1 MAAQLTSK
9 VIEQEI
15 DALVKNTT
23 SQDIENLIAR
33 FKKEHPSAPP
43 LSKHDIDNFIKAR
56 AIGIYM
62 QKPRGRPKK
71 NKDPLGAE
79 DVDAQEVPEAVVAT
93 PAGDAEAEK
102 AELQQKL
109 DVTTEQLAQS
119 HAKQVQMEAQ
129 IRELQAQMKSM
140 EANETLLEVA
150 KKSITSKDG
159 QKALKRAELL
169 EENSTIH
176 EKMIT
181 TLNELDAAPVVIVP
195 EEERQVSCF
204 YTKKDLTQGDEKIY
218 VVEYLGGPKLVT
230 VIVSE
235 GHQWR
240 KVNGY
245 ESLIKAEYL
254 DWDTFIE
261 KHGGVPKSAAFS

>member
-1 MAAQLTSK
+1 MVLFF
-9 VIEQEI
+9 
-15 DALVKNTT
+15 
-23 SQDIENLIAR
+23 AR
-33 FKKEHPSAPP
+33 NVHV
-43 LSKHDIDNFIKAR
+43 LS
-56 AIGIYM
+56 
-62 QKPRGRPKK
+62 
-71 NKDPLGAE
+71 
-79 DVDAQEVPEAVVAT
+79 T
-93 PAGDAEAEK
+93 
-102 AELQQKL
+102 QQ
-109 DVTTEQLAQS
+109 
-119 HAKQVQMEAQ
+119 
-129 IRELQAQMKSM
+129 
-140 EANETLLEVA
+140 LLEVA
-150 KKSITSKDG
+150 KKGITSKIG
-159 QKALKRAELL
+159 EKALKRAELV
-169 EENSTIH
+169 EQNSTIH

-240 KVNGY
+240 KVNTY
-245 ESLIKAEYL
+245 EGLIKAQYP

>member
-1 MAAQLTSK
+1 MAAQVEK
-9 VIEQEI
+9 
-15 DALVKNTT
+15 
-23 SQDIENLIAR
+23 
-33 FKKEHPSAPP
+33 
-43 LSKHDIDNFIKAR
+43 
-56 AIGIYM
+56 
-62 QKPRGRPKK
+62 KPRGRPKK

-79 DVDAQEVPEAVVAT
+79 EVDAEEVPEAVVAT

-150 KKSITSKDG
+150 KKSITSSDG
-159 QKALKRAELL
+159 EKALKRAELL
-169 EENSTIH
+169 QENSTIH

-261 KHGGVPKSAAFS
+261 KHGGVPKSAAFTSR

>member
-1 MAAQLTSK
+1 MAAQVEK
-9 VIEQEI
+9 
-15 DALVKNTT
+15 
-23 SQDIENLIAR
+23 
-33 FKKEHPSAPP
+33 
-43 LSKHDIDNFIKAR
+43 
-56 AIGIYM
+56 
-62 QKPRGRPKK
+62 KPRGRPKK

-79 DVDAQEVPEAVVAT
+79 DIDAEEVPEAVVAT

-102 AELQQKL
+102 VELQQML
-109 DVTTEQLAQS
+109 DMTTEQLRNA
-119 HAKQVQMEAQ
+119 HAENVQMEAQ
-129 IRELQAQMKSM
+129 IRELQAQMASM
-140 EANETLLEVA
+140 KANQTLLEVA
-150 KKSITSKDG
+150 KKNITSKDG
-159 QKALKRAELL
+159 TKAYREAEILD
-169 EENSTIH
+169 ENLTIH
-176 EKMIT
+176 EKMIP

-195 EEERQVSCF
+195 EDDRQVSCF

>member
-1 MAAQLTSK
+1 MAAQVEK
-9 VIEQEI
+9 
-15 DALVKNTT
+15 
-23 SQDIENLIAR
+23 
-33 FKKEHPSAPP
+33 
-43 LSKHDIDNFIKAR
+43 
-56 AIGIYM
+56 
-62 QKPRGRPKK
+62 KPRGRPKK

-79 DVDAQEVPEAVVAT
+79 DVNAEKMPEPVLAT
-93 PAGDAEAEK
+93 LAGDVEAENNDLK
-102 AELQQKL
+102 QML
-109 DVTTEQLAQS
+109 DMTTEQLRNA
-119 HAKQVQMEAQ
+119 HAENVQMGAQ
-129 IRELQAQMKSM
+129 IRELQAQMASM
-140 EANETLLEVA
+140 EANQTLLEVA
-150 KKSITSKDG
+150 KKSITSSDG
-159 QKALKRAELL
+159 EKALKRAELL
-169 EENSTIH
+169 QENSTIH